1 MLAADAASLMDP
13 RLGAATLQDTRTMLR
28 PYTLDHLPLIGRT
41 AEPSVLLATATYRCG
56 VLLAPRLAQLVADEI
71 TAPGSLNAHPYRAL
85 RPIPA
90 PCIDVVLADGAAK
103 GLLEHVLQG
112 GGHFPPAQ
120 QDEFASFAALV
131 LRALLDEDSKAGT
144 ARGGCGNGPWSSR
157 PYEETAEKVTAA
169 GGLGIPV
176 RTDHS
181 CPGEVRVLVDQ
192 IAAEQDGQLDILVNS
207 VWGGDPLTDWEHP
220 LWEQDLDTGLRLI
233 RQAVETHVIT
243 SRFALPLMVAR
254 GSGLV
259 VEVTDGNTARY
270 RGSFF
275 YDLAKSAV
283 IRLAVAQA
291 VELKAHGIAAVAIT
305 PGFLRS
311 EAMLEGFGVTEANWR
326 DGAAK
331 DPNFARSETPAY
343 LGRAVAALAADPDI
357 MAKTGRALATWGLYK
372 EYGFTDA
379 DGTQPDW
386 PAHWANAL
394 EEEYGP
400 LGDPL

>member
-1 MLAADAASLMDP
+1 MTSAKQPLAGKVA
-13 RLGAATLQDTRTMLR
+13 
-28 PYTLDHLPLIGRT
+28 
-41 AEPSVLLATATYRCG
+41 
-56 VLLAPRLAQLVADEI
+56 LVAGG
-71 TAPGSLNAHPYRAL
+71 TR
-85 RPIPA
+85 
-90 PCIDVVLADGAAK
+90 
-103 GLLEHVLQG
+103 G
-112 GGHFPPAQ
+112 GGRGIAV
-120 QDEFASFAALV
+120 ELGS
-131 LRALLDEDSKAGT
+131 AGAT
-144 ARGGCGNGPWSSR
+144 VYVTGRSSR
-157 PYEETAEKVTAA
+157 AGRSDLERPETIEETAEQVTAA
-169 GGLGIPV
+169 GGTGIAV

-181 CPGEVRVLVDQ
+181 RPEDVRALVDR
-192 IAAEQDGQLDILVNS
+192 IAAEQHGRLDILVNS

-220 LWEQDLDTGLRLI
+220 LWEQDLDTGLRLL

-254 GSGLV
+254 RSGLV

-275 YDLAKSAV
+275 YDLAKSAA

-291 VELKAHGIAAVAIT
+291 AELEQHGVAAVAVT

-331 DPNFARSETPAY
+331 DPNFAHSETPAY
-343 LGRAVAALAADPDI
+343 LGRAVAALAADPGI

-379 DGTQPDW
+379 DGSQPDW
-386 PAHWANAL
+386 PAHWARAL
-394 EEEYGP
+394 EEELGP

>member
-1 MLAADAASLMDP
+1 MTNAKQSLAGKVALVAGGTRGGGRGVAVA
-13 RLGAATLQDTRTMLR
+13 LGAAGATVYVT
-28 PYTLDHLPLIGRT
+28 GR
-41 AEPSVLLATATYRCG
+41 
-56 VLLAPRLAQLVADEI
+56 
-71 TAPGSLNAHPYRAL
+71 
-85 RPIPA
+85 
-90 PCIDVVLADGAAK
+90 
-103 GLLEHVLQG
+103 
-112 GGHFPPAQ
+112 
-120 QDEFASFAALV
+120 
-131 LRALLDEDSKAGT
+131 
-144 ARGGCGNGPWSSR
+144 SSR
-157 PYEETAEKVTAA
+157 AGRSDLERPETIEETAEQITAA
-169 GGLGIPV
+169 GGAGIAV

-181 CPGEVRVLVDQ
+181 RPEDVRALVDR
-192 IAAEQDGQLDILVNS
+192 IAAEQHGRLDILVNS

-220 LWEQDLDTGLRLI
+220 LWEQDLDTGLRLL

-254 GSGLV
+254 KSGLV

-291 VELKAHGIAAVAIT
+291 AELEQHGVAAVAIT

-331 DPNFARSETPAY
+331 DPNFAHSETPTY
-343 LGRAVAALAADPDI
+343 LGRAVAALAADPGV

-379 DGTQPDW
+379 DGRQPDW
-386 PAHWANAL
+386 PAHWASAL
-394 EEEYGP
+394 EEEHGP